1 MDGLYELED
10 FSYMES
16 EGVYPVERDSLLLFR
31 AFCSVIDGKRNI
43 IDMGC
48 GTGILTLKAAR
59 SGLEVVSI
67 DREPRALASLRA
79 NLDKKGLSSSI
90 FLSDLFE
97 GVPNSFRNWADL
109 AAFNPPYLEG
119 VLKTGYRR
127 RELALLGGIDPAAI
141 SRRFLRDVRNY
152 LSEKG
157 LVLMIVDRKWKTEL
171 LDPDGYY
178 GEKVVIE
185 SADMEG
191 EILDAVLMKP
201 RNGK

>member
-1 MDGLYELED
+1 MEGLYELED

-79 NLDKKGLSSSI
+79 NLDKNGLSSSI

-119 VLKTGYRR
+119 ELKTGYRR

-157 LVLMIVDRKWKTEL
+157 LVLIIVDRKWKTEL